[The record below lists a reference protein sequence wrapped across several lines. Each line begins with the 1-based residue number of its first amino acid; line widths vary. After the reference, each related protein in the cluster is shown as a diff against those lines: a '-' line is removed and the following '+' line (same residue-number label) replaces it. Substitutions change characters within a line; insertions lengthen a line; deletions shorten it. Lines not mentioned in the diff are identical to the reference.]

1 MPYSICQN
9 NMNLRIKTDSGTDAT
24 QPYMSCFYL
33 YVPGPET
40 RHIPLDLLPAWPARI
55 LSEDSDYFC
64 DNAQQTL
71 DTVPLIPQ
79 ATYGLVIF
87 TGKRLN

>member
-1 MPYSICQN
+1 MKTCLPGADATYSIF
-9 NMNLRIKTDSGTDAT
+9 LA
-24 QPYMSCFYL
+24 FA
-33 YVPGPET
+33 ET
-40 RHIPLDLLPAWPARI
+40 RHIPLDLLPAWQARI

-64 DNAQQTL
+64 DIAQQTL

-79 ATYGLVIF
+79 ATYGPVIF